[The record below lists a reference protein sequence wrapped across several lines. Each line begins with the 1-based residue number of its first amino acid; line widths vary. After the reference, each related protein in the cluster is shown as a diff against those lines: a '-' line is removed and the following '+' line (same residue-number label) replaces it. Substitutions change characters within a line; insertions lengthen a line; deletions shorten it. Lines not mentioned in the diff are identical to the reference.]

1 MKRSEI
7 EQILENSSFFKGI
20 AKENLKEVADLC
32 DVKTFEAGGYVF
44 HQGDNGDHLYIIS
57 DGQVFLERSRD
68 LGGRS
73 GSVVISALGKGRLLG
88 CWSTLLGEP
97 HRLMCSATCRKP
109 TTVISFKGSDLRKIM
124 VENSNIG
131 FYILERLSFLLRD
144 RIQSAYDALEKL

>member
-1 MKRSEI
+1 MKRSDI
-7 EQILENSSFFKGI
+7 EQTLEACQFFEGI
-20 AKENLKEVADLC
+20 EKEALREIADLC
-32 DVKTFEAGGYVF
+32 EEQTFEVGGYVF
-44 HQGDNGDHLYIIS
+44 QQGDHGDRLYIIS

-68 LGGRS
+68 LGSRS

-97 HRLMCSATCRKP
+97 HMLMCSATCRKP
-109 TTVISFKGSDLRKIM
+109 TSVISFKGSDLRKIM
-124 VENSNIG
+124 VENNNIG